1 MRFARSSSL
10 ALFPA
15 LVLVSNCQLCA
26 GPVQFA
32 TPMLEPSPFLL
43 WDLALTLRGG
53 GGYKDNPSYAG
64 TNVFREPSSFESI
77 GAELLVTHLPTDGR
91 EFYLFFTGDDRRY
104 FDAPDVRKEQVF
116 TTQAQFKQT
125 VADWTY
131 SLAGQH
137 FYADQVLDLSDQ
149 SSGFGV
155 AQVSG
160 NTLSLTPALRR
171 TWNGN
176 WWLEGELNLSRQYFG
191 GDLDSYWEGTPRLTL
206 GHDYG
211 NKSQVKLSLSVAGRP
226 YDNSTLLDTSGNFLP
241 DTHQE
246 LLRRSARLTWKHVW
260 DAERH
265 WQTTLQGS
273 ASRLEDNG
281 VGYADYDKFAAVA
294 ELQFESG
301 RWLAAVK
308 GGFARSAYAVQR
320 TDGLSGDLR
329 QRDEVNVDAR
339 LEFRLGKKLKLVGSY
354 EFERSLAN
362 VSFDLYTVNSFFG
375 GLEWEL

>member
-1 MRFARSSSL
+1 MRFARCSSL
-10 ALFPA
+10 AWL
-15 LVLVSNCQLCA
+15 LVTVLAPNFHLRA

-43 WDLALTLRGG
+43 WDLFLTLRGG
-53 GGYKDNPSYAG
+53 GGYKDNPTYAG
-64 TNVFREPSSFESI
+64 SNDFREPSSFEFL
-77 GAELLVTHLPTDGR
+77 GTDLLVTHLPMDGR
-91 EFYLFFTGDDRRY
+91 EFYLFFSGDDRRY

-116 TTQAQFKQT
+116 TTQAQFKQ
-125 VADWTY
+125 ALGDWTY
-131 SLAGQH
+131 SLTGQH
-137 FYADQVLDLSDQ
+137 FYADQVLDLSDA

-160 NTLSLTPALRR
+160 HTLSLTPALRR
-171 TWNGN
+171 MLVAN
-176 WWLEGELNLSRQYFG
+176 WWLEGEFNLARQYFG
-191 GDLDSYWEGTPRLTL
+191 GDLDSYREGTPRLTL
-206 GHDYG
+206 GHHYG
-211 NKSQVKLSLSVAGRP
+211 NKSLVKLSLSAAGRT
-226 YDNSTLLDTSGNFLP
+226 YDDTTLFDAGGNTLP

-246 LLRRSARLTWKHVW
+246 LLRRTASLTWKHVW
-260 DAERH
+260 DAGRH
-265 WQTTLQGS
+265 WQTTLHGS
-273 ASRLEDNG
+273 ASRLKDNG
-281 VGYADYDKFAAVA
+281 VGYTDYDKFAAAA

-329 QRDEVNVDAR
+329 QRDEVNVEAR
-339 LEFRLGKKLKLVGSY
+339 LEFRLAKKLKLVGSY

-362 VSFDLYTVNSFFG
+362 VSYDLYTVNAFFG